1 MHPPFER
8 DTIHDM
14 SRSQSHS
21 WVSRLVFGWVTP
33 IIKQASKVPLSEVA
47 LPPLPQSK
55 SVQADLD
62 RLTTGLSRYST
73 WGYLAICRAILT
85 SYRSEFL
92 KIVLLSVVVLA
103 AGLCSPL
110 LLREILRGLSTDFLP
125 PRWYSSLQT
134 MLPEQLRWISYSLL
148 ASLALAGTSVINILS
163 IHHLFYLQPNLA
175 FQVRSALN
183 AIIFAKALRQQR
195 ASQQQVT
202 TGFIVNLIGSD
213 TQKIQILL
221 GFLHSVWTHPLYL
234 LCIIYLLYQLVGA
247 PALIGGSSL
256 IILLSTSIAI
266 TRSQGKLR
274 SQLSTIAD
282 RRISLTRESLIH
294 IKAAKLQGWEPN
306 LEQKIQALRENE
318 VSLSRRL
325 IRLSAIFSFCSGSAP
340 AIAMAIT
347 SVCLVFRG
355 QSLDAATL
363 FPVLTLFM
371 QLRFSLNILPDTIYN
386 LMEANVASRR
396 IYSLLT
402 SPEFQPP
409 PVDKSQESAIS
420 LNAVQTRWAQGGEM
434 ATQVAQLDIPR
445 GQLVV
450 VVGMVGSGKSG
461 LLLTILGEL
470 PAEQGSVSLGGSIA
484 YVPQTPWIISDSIRN
499 NILFGSAPNT
509 DLYNRAMR
517 CASLHTDLAMLPH
530 ADNTEIG
537 ERGINLSGGQRQ
549 RVALARAVYRDA
561 DIYLFDDPL
570 SALDPQVAN
579 HVFTHLICNELCTKT
594 RVLVSHRVEF
604 ALAADRVLV
613 VENGSIVE
621 DGAPLDLK
629 LRDSRFAALLR
640 AHQSTTPEEIQS
652 PASGDLERTEFGS
665 VEESGP
671 TGELT
676 HNTIIQPEERRVGT
690 VRSAT
695 VRAYAAKLAP
705 GSIVVLIALLFVGR
719 QGAAVGTDLWLT
731 NWADQSHVQIPL
743 FLGGYL
749 LCIGLLCL
757 MGYLRTMYV
766 LSRGLHAGADCH
778 RSLLH
783 GVLRAPLTFFESNP
797 VGRILNRFSRDLET
811 VELTLPRAILDAG
824 QCLIETAVVALV
836 IAIVT
841 PITLLLIA
849 PVALLYYGLSTMFR
863 PTSRELQRLT
873 STSLSPIFAL
883 ASECLSGI
891 ESLRASALGH
901 SFNRSFAKALDIH
914 TRYNFL
920 QTATNR
926 WLGIRLETL
935 GSVLICAVGIA
946 ASCGWSISGGIALS
960 GLALAYAS
968 AMTSSMNWAI
978 RSMVMVE
985 NSLTSFERIERYSTT
1000 PSERLA
1006 GSSIPA
1012 GWPTHGA
1019 ITFCDLSARYRPYLP
1034 LALKHITCTIPGG
1047 SRVGVIGRT
1056 GSGKSTLILTLLR
1069 LVEPCTGHVEIDG
1082 IDLSSLALQE
1092 LRASIAVVPQ
1102 DPVLFSG
1109 TLRQSLDP
1117 FHSYSDN
1124 DIISA
1129 LNRVELGPLLASLP
1143 AGLGSEVSEGGFNF
1157 SNGQRQLICLAR
1169 ALLRQSKV
1177 VILDEAT
1184 ASIDAHTDQT
1194 IQRAIRREF
1203 TASTLLVIAHR
1214 LGTVLD
1220 SDYILGLQEGC
1231 LVEFG
1236 APSSLLQQPQ
1246 SLLCRFVAEL
1256 QASNT

>member
-1 MHPPFER
+1 M
-8 DTIHDM
+8 
-14 SRSQSHS
+14 
-21 WVSRLVFGWVTP
+21 
-33 IIKQASKVPLSEVA
+33 SEVA
-47 LPPLPQSK
+47 LPPLPQSN
-55 SVQADLD
+55 SVHADFD
-62 RLTTGLSRYST
+62 RLNREILRYRNL
-73 WGYLAICRAILT
+73 GHLAICRAILS
-85 SYRSEFL
+85 SYSLVFI
-92 KIVLLSVVVLA
+92 KVVALSLVVLA
-103 AGLCSPL
+103 AGLSSPL
-110 LLREILRGLSTDFLP
+110 LLREILKGLSADFIP
-125 PRWYSSLQT
+125 PDWYSTAQT

-148 ASLALAGTSVINILS
+148 ASLALTGASVINILS

-234 LCIIYLLYQLVGA
+234 LCIIYILYQLVGL

-256 IILLSTSIAI
+256 IILLVTSITI
-266 TRSQGKLR
+266 TRKQGKLR
-274 SQLSTIAD
+274 SQLSAIAD
-282 RRISLTRESLIH
+282 RRIGLTRESLMH
-294 IKAAKLQGWEPN
+294 IKAAKLQGWESN
-306 LEQKIQALRENE
+306 LEQKIQTLRGSE
-318 VSLSRRL
+318 VQLSRRL
-325 IRLSAIFSFCSGSAP
+325 IRLSAVFSFCSGSAP

-347 SVCLVFRG
+347 SVCLVYRG
-355 QSLDAATL
+355 EPLEAATL

-386 LMEANVASRR
+386 LMEANVSSRR
-396 IYSLLT
+396 IFSVLT
-402 SPEFQPP
+402 SPEFTPP
-409 PVDKSQESAIS
+409 PVNTGQESAIS
-420 LNAVQTRWAQGGEM
+420 LTAVMSRWSEGGNP
-434 ATQVAQLDIPR
+434 ATDVAQLEIPR

-470 PAEQGSVSLGGSIA
+470 PAEQGSVSLGGSVA

-499 NILFGSAPNT
+499 NILFGSAFNNEIYGRSIHCANLNV
-509 DLYNRAMR
+509 DL
-517 CASLHTDLAMLPH
+517 SMLPH
-530 ADNTEIG
+530 ADHTEIG

-579 HVFTHLICNELCTKT
+579 HVFTNLICNELQSKT

-604 ALAADRVLV
+604 GVGADRVLV
-613 VENGSIVE
+613 MENGLIVE
-621 DGAPLDLK
+621 DGPPSDLR
-629 LRDSRFAALLR
+629 LRDSRFAALLK
-640 AHQSTTPEEIQS
+640 AHQSTTSDETQSVSPTIQTS
-652 PASGDLERTEFGS
+652 VELES
-665 VEESGP
+665 VEELSPMGD
-671 TGELT
+671 LA
-676 HNTIIQPEERRVGT
+676 HNAIIETEERRSGSVLAT
-690 VRSAT
+690 T
-695 VRAYAAKLAP
+695 VRAYASKLAP
-705 GSIVVLIALLFVGR
+705 GSIIVFMALLFLGR

-731 NWADQSHVQIPL
+731 NWADQLQVDMPL

-757 MGYLRTMYV
+757 IGYLRTMYI
-766 LSRGLHAGADCH
+766 LSRGLCAGADCH
-778 RSLLH
+778 RGLLR

-836 IAIVT
+836 IAVVT
-841 PITLLLIA
+841 PVTLLLVA
-849 PVALLYYGLSTMFR
+849 PVAILYYGLSVRFR
-863 PTSRELQRLT
+863 PLSRELQRSI

-891 ESLRASALGH
+891 ESLRASALGD
-901 SFNRSFAKALDIH
+901 SCNRSFANALDIH

-935 GSVLICAVGIA
+935 GSTLICAVGVA
-946 ASCGWSISGGIALS
+946 ASCGWSISVGIAFS

-968 AMTSSMNWAI
+968 VMTSSMNWAI
-978 RSMVMVE
+978 RSTIMVE
-985 NSLTSFERIERYSTT
+985 NSLTSFERIERYSTI
-1000 PSERLA
+1000 PSERRIGA
-1006 GSSIPA
+1006 KPPA
-1012 GWPTHGA
+1012 GWPTDGA
-1019 ITFCDLSARYRPYLP
+1019 IEFCNLSARYRPYLP
-1034 LALKHITCTIPGG
+1034 LALKEITCSIPAG

-1069 LVEPCTGHVEIDG
+1069 LVEPCAGHIEIDG
-1082 IDLSSLALQE
+1082 VDLSSLTLQE
-1092 LRASIAVVPQ
+1092 LRTSIAVVPQ
-1102 DPVLFSG
+1102 EPVLFSG

-1117 FHSYSDN
+1117 FYAYSDS

-1129 LNRVELGPLLASLP
+1129 LDRVELGPLLVSLP
-1143 AGLGSEVSEGGFNF
+1143 AGLNSEVSEGGLNF

-1169 ALLRQSKV
+1169 ALLRRSKV

-1203 TASTLLVIAHR
+1203 TTSTLLVIAHR

-1220 SDYILGLQEGC
+1220 SDYIFAMQEGA
-1231 LVEFG
+1231 LIEFG
-1236 APSSLLQQPQ
+1236 APSTLLQQPN
-1246 SLLCRFVAEL
+1246 SLLCRFVTEI
-1256 QASNT
+1256 QAAHG